1 MAPEQLAGKGASVQS
16 DIYALGL
23 ILYELCSG
31 NRAFTAAT
39 LAELREQK
47 AGHTPR
53 SLSDIRSGV
62 DPILER
68 LVTRCIDRDP
78 RARPSSLAQLAA
90 ALPGGDPLAAAI
102 AAGETPSPEMVAAAG
117 LKEGLRP
124 AVGVAL
130 VVFIV
135 LAQLFQAAVKKDVP
149 GAVARACPGADDDL
163 RVPRS
168 RSR

>member
-1 MAPEQLAGKGASVQS
+1 VQS

-90 ALPGGDPLAAAI
+90 ALIDCGSELFRFPHFSRRHSAP
-102 AAGETPSPEMVAAAG
+102 AGHRLVAHCLREVRYGPSSYSAVTSRYDEVHQ
-117 LKEGLRP
+117 RP
-124 AVGVAL
+124 
-130 VVFIV
+130 
-135 LAQLFQAAVKKDVP
+135 
-149 GAVARACPGADDDL
+149 R
-163 RVPRS
+163 
-168 RSR
+168 